1 MTSLDV
7 QTVRKMLEVAS
18 ETIIANE
25 KYLCELDSV
34 IGDGDHG
41 VTAARGF
48 RKVLDILH
56 QEQFTTIQS
65 LMVKVGASLTSGMG
79 GAIGPI
85 FGTIFSEA
93 GKHAGEKSTIS
104 AQDWHDMFEASLQKV
119 MRIGR
124 VQEGDR
130 TIVDALAPAVRSMKN
145 AINQGKSLKE
155 IFHAAAEAAEE
166 GAENT
171 KKMMA
176 KKGRARF
183 LGEKS
188 MGYRD
193 AGASSIAL
201 IFKSMYEC
209 VADK

>member
-1 MTSLDV
+1 
-7 QTVRKMLEVAS
+7 
-18 ETIIANE
+18 
-25 KYLCELDSV
+25 
-34 IGDGDHG
+34 
-41 VTAARGF
+41 
-48 RKVLDILH
+48 
-56 QEQFTTIQS
+56 
-65 LMVKVGASLTSGMG
+65 
-79 GAIGPI
+79 
-85 FGTIFSEA
+85 
-93 GKHAGEKSTIS
+93 
-104 AQDWHDMFEASLQKV
+104 